1 MLKTCLTSYSINTAH
16 PLPRG
21 VLGVIPTIP
30 MGVTMG
36 DNMEGQAPYAMNKTG
51 SLNLHP
57 NKQPLITKE
66 AAGIIIDIDGRHF
79 PDGNGVAM
87 GVFHHD
93 PPLD

>member
-1 MLKTCLTSYSINTAH
+1 MLKTCLTSYNINTAH

-21 VLGVIPTIP
+21 VQGVIPTIP

-36 DNMEGQAPYAMNKTG
+36 ANMEGQAPYAMNKTG
-51 SLNLHP
+51 CPNLHP

-66 AAGIIIDIDGRHF
+66 VVGIILGIDVQHF

-87 GVFHHD
+87 GVSHPD

>member
-21 VLGVIPTIP
+21 VPGVIPTIP
-30 MGVTMG
+30 MEVI
-36 DNMEGQAPYAMNKTG
+36 MEGQAPYAMNKTG
-51 SLNLHP
+51 SPNLHP

-66 AAGIIIDIDGRHF
+66 AAGIIIDIDVRHF

-87 GVFHHD
+87 GVFHPD

>member
-1 MLKTCLTSYSINTAH
+1 MLKTCLTSYNINTAH

-21 VLGVIPTIP
+21 MQGVIPTTP

-36 DNMEGQAPYAMNKTG
+36 ANMEGQAPYAMNKTG
-51 SLNLHP
+51 NP
-57 NKQPLITKE
+57 NKQPQTTKE
-66 AAGIIIDIDGRHF
+66 AAGIILGIDVRHF

-87 GVFHHD
+87 GVSHPD